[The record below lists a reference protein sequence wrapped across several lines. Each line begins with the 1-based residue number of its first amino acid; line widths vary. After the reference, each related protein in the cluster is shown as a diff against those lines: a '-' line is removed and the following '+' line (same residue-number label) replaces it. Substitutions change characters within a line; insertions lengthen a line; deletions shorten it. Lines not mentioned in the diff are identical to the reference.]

1 MIAVL
6 TQNVLICPKCKA
18 GMHKS
23 FLRIPEEDGSMGDNS
38 CFVCNDCHQV
48 YILIDKGQTDN
59 ELLVT
64 DTLQDYY
71 NYTRTN
77 EVDNGEGRKGH

>member
-23 FLRIPEEDGSMGDNS
+23 FMRIPAEYGATEMEDNR
-38 CFVCNDCHQV
+38 CFVCNDCNQV
-48 YILIDKGQTDN
+48 YILIDNGQTDN

-64 DTLQDYY
+64 DTLKDYY
-71 NYTRTN
+71 NYVRTN
-77 EVDNGEGRKGH
+77 DTKGEKDES